1 MFHRF
6 IVYKKFMWDVVL
18 VPVVAAMQHRR
29 KGTTNAYMVSID
41 EFAAVATHASAD
53 DQRTPGR
60 SKLGYVRFYYDK
72 KDYGFILGS
81 GGETPTGPSFKSNH
95 TQTMRDTC
103 ANVFECVPLLFLVFM
118 HAVCN

>member
-1 MFHRF
+1 
-6 IVYKKFMWDVVL
+6 
-18 VPVVAAMQHRR
+18 
-29 KGTTNAYMVSID
+29 MVSID